1 LVQLTRGR
9 RHVSAQQRQL
19 RIGHAMSHDALAL
32 TPFLRSLL
40 ALAFGLLN
48 LGLQL
53 RGFLIVRIQRQGIVT
68 RSGCPLEIAAC
79 QRRASRIAMN
89 SDLPGT
95 TLE

>member
-48 LGLQL
+48 LGLQ
-53 RGFLIVRIQRQGIVT
+53 
-68 RSGCPLEIAAC
+68 
-79 QRRASRIAMN
+79 
-89 SDLPGT
+89 
-95 TLE
+95 